1 MESQINVRQ
10 SMLEKMKRP
19 FKNNRRLN
27 RYWNS
32 VQLNLTRNSG
42 YYALVS
48 SLMCLCL
55 IGLRSNTEFHDHDEI
70 DSELH
75 YSFHS
80 WEPKKPME
88 IRPRER
94 RAVDPSDGETKIIL
108 FWTKYHGSASFD
120 FGLGSRPFESA
131 GCRVSNCKTTT
142 DRLLLNESHAV
153 IFHSGN
159 LNISDMPPVRFDHQ
173 RWIFYSFTSPVNLA
187 PIPKFLKDKFNWTMT
202 YRRDSDIIHRYPF
215 GALVA
220 SKTIRKSYGKTRPT
234 ANSVQRR
241 IPHKKKLVAWITSTC
256 PTSVRR
262 ENYVRQLA
270 KHISVDIYGGCG
282 HKYCGSHEQCMK
294 MLREDYKFVL
304 AFENSLCTDYVS
316 DKLYTALENGV
327 VPVVYGE
334 ADYRAY
340 APSNSYVNARDFG
353 SPRELA
359 EYLWLLHQN
368 DHLYQNYFAWN
379 QDYIVDRFPTDGWCN
394 LCQMLH
400 KPMESQAYSD
410 VQRWWAE
417 EVTCMSNYQFS
428 LNVSNSIEPV
438 MHN

>member
-1 MESQINVRQ
+1 MA
-10 SMLEKMKRP
+10 
-19 FKNNRRLN
+19 
-27 RYWNS
+27 Y
-32 VQLNLTRNSG
+32 VQ
-42 YYALVS
+42 
-48 SLMCLCL
+48 
-55 IGLRSNTEFHDHDEI
+55 
-70 DSELH
+70 
-75 YSFHS
+75 
-80 WEPKKPME
+80 
-88 IRPRER
+88 
-94 RAVDPSDGETKIIL
+94 RAVDSSDGEPKIIL

-120 FGLGSRPFESA
+120 FGLGSRPFETA

-142 DRLLLNESHAV
+142 DRLLLNESHAI

-159 LNISDMPPVRFDHQ
+159 LNMSDMPPVRFDHQ

-187 PIPKFLKDKFNWTMT
+187 PIPKFLQDKFNWTMT

-215 GALVA
+215 GAMVA
-220 SKTIRKSYGKTRPT
+220 SKTMRKSYGKTRPT

-270 KHISVDIYGGCG
+270 RHISVDIYGGCG
-282 HKYCGSHEQCMK
+282 HKYCGSHEQV
-294 MLREDYKFVL
+294 RDIPFNFFVL

-316 DKLYTALENGV
+316 EKLYTALENGV

-340 APSNSYVNARDFG
+340 APSYSYVNARDFG
-353 SPRELA
+353 SPKELA

-368 DHLYQNYFAWN
+368 DHLYQNYFSWN
-379 QDYIVDRFPTDGWCN
+379 QDYMVDRFPTDGWCN

-400 KPMESQAYSD
+400 RPIESQAYSD

-417 EVTCMSNYQFS
+417 EVTCTSNYHFN
-428 LNVSNSIEPV
+428 LTVSNNLEPV
-438 MHN
+438 ASNSLH